1 MAIKYRVDGEYFEYE
16 IDNEE
21 YQRAIHKILK
31 EETKESLIDI
41 IISSDMCQLDLSDM
55 LEDELRCYFE
65 DRAYKEYLD
74 RRYE

>member
-1 MAIKYRVDGEYFEYE
+1 MTINYKFDGECFEYE
-16 IDNEE
+16 IGNEE
-21 YQRAIHKILK
+21 YQKAIHKILK

-55 LEDELRCYFE
+55 LEDELKCYFE
-65 DRAYKEYLD
+65 NKAYKEFLD